1 MQLPKNRPWKVLE
14 SEYLAHK
21 PWFTVRKEKVQLPN
35 GNIIPEYFIYEYPS
49 WINVIA
55 ITKEKQFVF
64 ISQYR
69 HALGITAYELC
80 AGVCEKKDKTPL
92 VSAQRELLEETG
104 YGNGNWSEL
113 MVIGVNPST
122 NTNLTY
128 CYLATDV
135 EPITSQHLE
144 ESEDIQVH
152 LLSLNE
158 VKELLINDQIKQA
171 LHAAPLWK
179 YLATNHLI

>member
-1 MQLPKNRPWKVLE
+1 MRWGFSAHVV
-14 SEYLAHK
+14 YLK
-21 PWFTVRKEKVQLPN
+21 
-35 GNIIPEYFIYEYPS
+35 
-49 WINVIA
+49 
-55 ITKEKQFVF
+55 
-64 ISQYR
+64 
-69 HALGITAYELC
+69 C
-80 AGVCEKKDKTPL
+80 ACEKEDKTPL